1 MTEQPSDAVEP
12 VTGSA
17 TVPPS
22 GPPSGPPSTPDG
34 SPAPRWAGAVARN
47 ARALA
52 RPLEIA
58 RAGGIDDGDLAVALR
73 FAGAGFERFLDRQ
86 RTVADSAALTDE
98 WARGWADTVIRLVT
112 ARRFAEGSLAQWVVR
127 WVAPLVPADRGCTP
141 AAIGDLV
148 EAAARLDGQ
157 VDVTGWA
164 RGVESAVGVW
174 SAEEPLSDTRLREVG
189 AVAAWRAGF
198 VRLRGA
204 ARAAALT
211 LPPEVAAAVLGT
223 PGGPSAVRTALAANA
238 SRPGEWPGIAGSRR
252 SIGAFR
258 GFGGPWRLPP
268 VVLGGDGHRWSV
280 RSGSERFTVLTD
292 AFGTAVLA
300 APESSAMLAASE
312 GSGAL
317 GRDGIQPAEPS
328 RPALPPWPIELPSG
342 WAGHGGDVTGAAR
355 AAGLVLVSHA
365 YSHRLTLVPD
375 DVADPVLPQQEP

>member
-12 VTGSA
+12 VTDSA
-17 TVPPS
+17 TGPPT
-22 GPPSGPPSTPDG
+22 GPPSGPPSKQPSNPDA
-34 SPAPRWAGAVARN
+34 SPAPRWADAVARN
-47 ARALA
+47 AQALA

-58 RAGGIDDGDLAVALR
+58 RAGGVDDHELAVALR
-73 FAGAGFERFLDRQ
+73 FAGAGFEPFLDRQ
-86 RTVADSAALTDE
+86 RAVANSVALTDE
-98 WARGWADTVIRLVT
+98 WALGWASTVIRLVT
-112 ARRFAEGSLAQWVVR
+112 ARRFADGSLAQWVVR

-164 RGVESAVGVW
+164 RGVESAVGAW
-174 SAEEPLSDTRLREVG
+174 PEGEPLSDLRLREVG

-223 PGGPSAVRTALAANA
+223 PGGPATVRSALAANA
-238 SRPGEWPGIAGSRR
+238 SRPGEWPGVAGSRR

-300 APESSAMLAASE
+300 APE
-312 GSGAL
+312 GSGTLDPYGTQSA
-317 GRDGIQPAEPS
+317 G
-328 RPALPPWPIELPSG
+328 PPQSGSPPQPIELPPG

-355 AAGLVLVSHA
+355 AAGLALVSHA
-365 YSHRLTLVPD
+365 HSHRLSLVPD
-375 DVADPVLPQQEP
+375 DGGAPTPELQAP